1 MSNSTEFKEAKG
13 VNKYVVAKIS
23 DNKYKD
29 VLLNKRCLTH
39 SMNRTKSQNHRI
51 GTNEIN
57 TISLSCSNGKITF
70 LRMIEM

>member
-1 MSNSTEFKEAKG
+1 MSNSTEFKEAKH

-39 SMNRTKSQNHRI
+39 SMNRTQSQNHRI

-57 TISLSCSNGKITF
+57 TISLSCSDGKITF
-70 LRMIEM
+70 LRMIDV

>member
-23 DNKYKD
+23 DNTYKD

-39 SMNRTKSQNHRI
+39 SMNRTQSQNQRI

-57 TISLSCSNGKITF
+57 TISLSCSDGKIPS
-70 LRMIEM
+70 